1 MRLDLFIL
9 QKFNLKSRSFAENLI
24 KKGKVNVNNVT
35 LKKPS
40 YDVSDDDD
48 VEVFQND
55 EFESLGGDKL
65 QKAITEFNID
75 VENLECV
82 DIGASNG
89 GFTDCMLKH
98 GAKVVYA
105 VDVGQTQL
113 NENLL
118 KNKKVVV
125 KDFLNAR
132 DITVSDVNGKKDFLT
147 IDVSFISLKLVLPA
161 CFNLLKDDGQAVVLV
176 KPQFEVGKKLGK
188 SGIVVNP
195 VDRMKVVNDI
205 LNFARELGFSAEG
218 ITTVPDNFKN
228 KNVEYLL
235 YFKKTAFV
243 SRPVKSVDLSFIKN
257 L

>member
-1 MRLDLFIL
+1 MRLYLFIL
-9 QKFNLKSRSFAENLI
+9 QKYNLKSRSFAENLI

-147 IDVSFISLKLVLPA
+147 IDVSFISLKLVRSGEA
-161 CFNLLKDDGQAVVLV
+161 ASRSREKTR
-176 KPQFEVGKKLGK
+176 KKRNRRK
-188 SGIVVNP
+188 SRRQNESRKRYSEFRAGTRIFGRGNN
-195 VDRMKVVNDI
+195 DRPRQLQKQKRRI
-205 LNFARELGFSAEG
+205 SSLFQ
-218 ITTVPDNFKN
+218 KN
-228 KNVEYLL
+228 RICI
-235 YFKKTAFV
+235 AP
-243 SRPVKSVDLSFIKN
+243 R
-257 L
+257 